1 MESKSKTPKYIHKV
15 GEDEKLSEELRN
27 ALDRELEKSPDEIDT
42 KKVDAIV
49 ALLDKID
56 GSVDSQEFMDKDE
69 FAQKYL
75 GQYISMQPKED
86 KKKIVSYAWMRVAAV
101 FILVIIGVGACN
113 IYSVRATSKN
123 LFTHIKEK
131 AYIIY
136 FDVLGN
142 SNRETEKP
150 VEPSDEQRVED
161 FSGEIYDSW
170 EELIETEQLEFKIPN
185 YIPEGLEAQPIHLQR
200 VAQNDIGVS
209 RQYLNSK
216 HNMRILI
223 RTMSENGKW
232 LAAVDELENFIG
244 EKEIN
249 GFQVSFYQ
257 VEDAVQA
264 MFQDEKFIYIIETNM
279 EKELIDKIILE
290 MR

>member
-42 KKVDAIV
+42 TKVDAIV

-86 KKKIVSYAWMRVAAV
+86 KKKLVSYAWMRVAAV
-101 FILVIIGVGACN
+101 FILVIIGIGACN

-123 LFTHIKEK
+123 LFTHIKEN
-131 AYIIY
+131 AYILY

-142 SNRETEKP
+142 STREPENYAKP
-150 VEPSDEQRVED
+150 SED
-161 FSGEIYDSW
+161 QNIENFSGEIFDSW
-170 EELIETEQLEFKIPN
+170 EELIETEHLKFKIPY
-185 YIPEGLEAQPIHLQR
+185 YIPEGLEAKTIHFQR
-200 VAQNDIGVS
+200 IDQDDVGVS
-209 RQYLNSK
+209 RQYSNTEY
-216 HNMRILI
+216 NIRILI

-232 LAAVDELENFIG
+232 SSAVDELENFID

-249 GFQVSFYQ
+249 GFRVSFYQ

-264 MFQDEKFIYIIETNM
+264 MFQDGLYIYIIETNM
-279 EKELIDKIILE
+279 EREIIDKIILE

>member
-27 ALDRELEKSPDEIDT
+27 ALDRELEKLPDEIDT

-86 KKKIVSYAWMRVAAV
+86 KKKLVSYAWMRVAAV
-101 FILVIIGVGACN
+101 FIWVIIGIGACN

-123 LFTHIKEK
+123 LFTHIKEN
-131 AYIIY
+131 AYILY

-142 SNRETEKP
+142 STREPENYAKP
-150 VEPSDEQRVED
+150 SED
-161 FSGEIYDSW
+161 QNIENFSGEIFDSW
-170 EELIETEQLEFKIPN
+170 EELIETEHLKFKIPY
-185 YIPEGLEAQPIHLQR
+185 YIPEGLEAKTIHFQR
-200 VAQNDIGVS
+200 INQDDVGVS
-209 RQYLNSK
+209 RQYSNTEY
-216 HNMRILI
+216 NIRILI

-232 LAAVDELENFIG
+232 SSAVDELENFID

-249 GFQVSFYQ
+249 GFRVSFYQ

-264 MFQDEKFIYIIETNM
+264 MFQDGLYIYIIETNM
-279 EKELIDKIILE
+279 EREIIDKIILE